1 MTHPFLQALKE
12 RPLLTDGAMGSLL
25 YSRGAAPEASFE
37 QLNLTKPD
45 MVQQVH
51 IDYINAGADLI
62 ETNSFAGNRT
72 RLTQY
77 GLDNDVWKLN
87 VWAAKVARNARE
99 VAGQPVFVAGAIGP
113 TGKLLAPF
121 GDMSES
127 EMMRVFQEQMEALLA
142 GGVDL
147 FIIETMSSLDELAV
161 AVRTARAVSKLPVVA
176 QLSFSVE
183 GHTMLG
189 TTPEDAVKVLAE
201 LGDEMPDVFGINC
214 GAGPGPVF
222 DSLLRLTEAA
232 KARGTRSSRRI
243 AVFLR
248 AQRRSTESFRR
259 ALINS

>member
-1 MTHPFLQALKE
+1 
-12 RPLLTDGAMGSLL
+12 
-25 YSRGAAPEASFE
+25 
-37 QLNLTKPD
+37 
-45 MVQQVH
+45 
-51 IDYINAGADLI
+51 
-62 ETNSFAGNRT
+62 
-72 RLTQY
+72 
-77 GLDNDVWKLN
+77 
-87 VWAAKVARNARE
+87 
-99 VAGQPVFVAGAIGP
+99 
-113 TGKLLAPF
+113 
-121 GDMSES
+121 
-127 EMMRVFQEQMEALLA
+127 MRVFQEQMEALLA

-232 KARGTRSSRRI
+232 KARGLVQPAGCRSL
-243 AVFLR
+243 AF
-248 AQRRSTESFRR
+248 QRRSTESFRW
-259 ALINS
+259 ALSIYEPSALLRFICRTVHQSRCETRRRLLRNDARSHQGYAQAARCIHSGGETCVAVYVARITSSRSPTARRN